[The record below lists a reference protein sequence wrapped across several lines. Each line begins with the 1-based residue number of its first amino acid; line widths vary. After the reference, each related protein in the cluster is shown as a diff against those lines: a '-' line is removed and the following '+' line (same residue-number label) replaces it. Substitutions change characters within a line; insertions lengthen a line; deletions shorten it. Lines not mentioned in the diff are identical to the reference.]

1 MKQNAIFTTSTI
13 MPSAESEI
21 GNDASQSDT
30 DCNLGKAEFDDF
42 DGKQAWVVVTAAA
55 CSLFVYLGVLY
66 SWGVMQVRLL
76 ETSSTSLTTLMFI
89 GSLASSFMVSV
100 SIPAGLVVQ
109 RIGYRMTALTGA
121 MMMGLGEFLASWLTH
136 HVEALFIVH
145 GVMFGM
151 GGGLSIFAVST
162 APIRWF
168 RKHRGL
174 SMGIVL
180 GGGSVGSAV
189 MSVVTTVLVKHVD
202 VAWTFRILGFLL
214 WAVCIPSAFL
224 IRPPPGSDNS
234 HLQLQWFRFR
244 DFKFLI
250 LLLGTACATFPL
262 FIPPYFIPI
271 FARTVTSWEHAAVL
285 GLAVWNVASTIG
297 RVGAGHLS
305 DCLLG
310 PMNSL
315 VLCLLLTGLS
325 MLVVWPFASSMAVL
339 MCFIVLNG
347 IGCGA
352 FFSLVPVVLGSAF
365 GATNVLGTIP
375 LIWTTWFFGFFFGS
389 PIGSGLYSLAGRG
402 DSVEAYRPAA
412 YYGGAMSLMGM
423 LFILAVRLMQNKTV
437 FTKV

>member
-55 CSLFVYLGVLY
+55 CSLFLDITYDADVH
-66 SWGVMQVRLL
+66 RL
-76 ETSSTSLTTLMFI
+76 TS
-89 GSLASSFMVSV
+89 
-100 SIPAGLVVQ
+100 VVFH
-109 RIGYRMTALTGA
+109 G
-121 MMMGLGEFLASWLTH
+121 
-136 HVEALFIVH
+136 ALFIVH

>member
-1 MKQNAIFTTSTI
+1 MKQNAILTSFPA
-13 MPSAESEI
+13 MPSAESEN

-30 DCNLGKAEFDDF
+30 DCNLEKPGFDDF

-55 CSLFVYLGVLY
+55 CSLFLDITYDADVH
-66 SWGVMQVRLL
+66 RLPGIV
-76 ETSSTSLTTLMFI
+76 FH
-89 GSLASSFMVSV
+89 G
-100 SIPAGLVVQ
+100 
-109 RIGYRMTALTGA
+109 
-121 MMMGLGEFLASWLTH
+121 
-136 HVEALFIVH
+136 ALFIVH

-168 RKHRGL
+168 KKHRGL

-214 WAVCIPSAFL
+214 WAVCIPSAFF

-244 DFKFLI
+244 DSKFLI

-339 MCFIVLNG
+339 MTFIVLNG

-423 LFILAVRLMQNKTV
+423 LFILAVRSMQSKTV

>member
-1 MKQNAIFTTSTI
+1 M
-13 MPSAESEI
+13 
-21 GNDASQSDT
+21 
-30 DCNLGKAEFDDF
+30 
-42 DGKQAWVVVTAAA
+42 
-55 CSLFVYLGVLY
+55 FV
-66 SWGVMQVRLL
+66 
-76 ETSSTSLTTLMFI
+76 

-100 SIPAGLVVQ
+100 SIPAGLMV
-109 RIGYRMTALTGA
+109 RRFGYRTTALTGA
-121 MMMGLGEFLASWLTH
+121 ILMGLGEFLASWLTE
-136 HVEALFIVH
+136 HVEGLFVVH
-145 GVMFGM
+145 GVMFGV

-168 RKHRGL
+168 KKHRGL

-189 MSVVTTVLVKHVD
+189 MSVATTLLVKQVD

-214 WAVCIPSAFL
+214 WAVCIPAAFV

-234 HLQLQWFRFR
+234 HLRLQWFRFR
-244 DFKFLI
+244 DSKFLT

-285 GLAVWNVASTIG
+285 GLAAWNVASTIG

-305 DCLLG
+305 DSLLG

-325 MLVVWPFASSMAVL
+325 MLAVWPFASSMAVL
-339 MCFIVLNG
+339 MVFIVLNG

-365 GATNVLGTIP
+365 GVMNVLGTIP
-375 LIWTTWFFGFFFGS
+375 LIWTAWFFGFFFGS
-389 PIGSGLYSLAGRG
+389 PIGSGLYSLAGHG
-402 DSVEAYRPAA
+402 DAVEAYRPAA
-412 YYGGAMSLMGM
+412 YYGGAMSLVGM
-423 LFILAVRLMQNKTV
+423 LFIIVVRLAHRKS
-437 FTKV
+437 FFAKV

>member
-1 MKQNAIFTTSTI
+1 MKQNALFTSSPT
-13 MPSAESEI
+13 MPSAESEN

-30 DCNLGKAEFDDF
+30 DCNLEKTEHDYF

-100 SIPAGLVVQ
+100 SIPAGL
-109 RIGYRMTALTGA
+109 M
-121 MMMGLGEFLASWLTH
+121 
-136 HVEALFIVH
+136 ALFIVH

-168 RKHRGL
+168 KKHRGL

-244 DFKFLI
+244 DSKFLI

-339 MCFIVLNG
+339 MTFIVLNG

-375 LIWTTWFFGFFFGS
+375 LIWTTWFFGFFFVSDPPVDYVGWLFLNSADDGIQGS

-437 FTKV
+437 FIKV